1 MKYWQ
6 CKCLTCHVARCSFR
20 CFWFCLQLRP
30 VLLLQHSLQSPLA
43 EKPPPTE
50 RPSGAGAV
58 GSSRTMRPPSLG
70 KTLSS
75 PPPLS
80 GHPEGSRWMDRWT
93 GRRTDRK
100 SPPTCLCKW
109 PLSCWRC
116 PQAWLPSAPRF
127 MLPQLCPGGFSC
139 ASAVPSPPRGSGMGP
154 CHSLKTSR
162 VAPQLSVAAL
172 LLWFWWWGA
181 FRADSGE
188 R

>member
-6 CKCLTCHVARCSFR
+6 CKCLTFHVVTCSFR

-70 KTLSS
+70 KTL
-75 PPPLS
+75 PPPHSQGTLKAPD
-80 GHPEGSRWMDRWT
+80 GWT
-93 GRRTDRK
+93 DGQADGQTERA
-100 SPPTCLCKW
+100 PQTCLCKW

-154 CHSLKTSR
+154 CHSLKTSW
-162 VAPQLSVAAL
+162 VAQLSVAAL